1 MANLKQ
7 TRVIAVALATAT
19 PGIVASTA
27 ANASTEPPTQQ
38 VFSFKSDAAKAEAL
52 AVLKA
57 QLGAM
62 SPAEKGQLAVDRLPR
77 PNLIILAAKNT
88 AANCSNPCPKTKLL
102 CPHKTTVPAGC
113 PSTVTKAPKI
123 SAPG

>member
-1 MANLKQ
+1 MAKLKQ

-19 PGIVASTA
+19 PGIVASTTVS
-27 ANASTEPPTQQ
+27 ASTEPTAQQ
-38 VFSFKSDAAKAEAL
+38 VSSFESDTAKAEAL
-52 AVLKA
+52 ALLKT

-113 PSTVTKAPKI
+113 PSTVTKAPKVNV
-123 SAPG
+123 PG